1 MAGLDPGTEWRR
13 LSELYGRMG
22 DEELLGL
29 AREQLELTDV
39 AREALRNEMAQRK
52 LKVQPEARP
61 KPAPM
66 PETLPDSPY
75 YEDRRLVEIATV
87 WSLADALQLQQL
99 LGGAGIPFFMGPEK
113 ATGVDGV
120 TSNFANGVGVRIM
133 QVGLPWAAPA
143 MRHYEPEDD
152 PTPKETEEL
161 EELPVRCPKCHST
174 EVVFEGLTS
183 EPAMATDE
191 ASQKYK
197 WSCDSCGLRW
207 VDDGVAKE
215 G

>member
-75 YEDRRLVEIATV
+75 YEDRRLVEIARV

-113 ATGVDGV
+113 ATEVDAV
-120 TSNFANGVGVRIM
+120 TSNFARGVSVQIM
-133 QVGLPWAAPA
+133 NIGLPWARQALEY
-143 MRHYEPEDD
+143 YEPVNEPDHE
-152 PTPKETEEL
+152 PEAEL
-161 EELPVRCPKCHST
+161 DQVVMRCPKCRSE
-174 EVVFEGLTS
+174 EVVLEELVG
-183 EPAMATDE
+183 E
-191 ASQKYK
+191 ASAAEKDSPQEFE
-197 WSCDSCGLRW
+197 WGCDACGYRW
-207 VDDGVAKE
+207 KDDGVLK
-215 G
+215 